1 MWIYALSQAVKNKT
15 ILEVELF
22 SILLMVFQLQLK
34 RCVRGLGLIRIL

>member
-22 SILLMVFQLQLK
+22 SILHMVFQLQLK